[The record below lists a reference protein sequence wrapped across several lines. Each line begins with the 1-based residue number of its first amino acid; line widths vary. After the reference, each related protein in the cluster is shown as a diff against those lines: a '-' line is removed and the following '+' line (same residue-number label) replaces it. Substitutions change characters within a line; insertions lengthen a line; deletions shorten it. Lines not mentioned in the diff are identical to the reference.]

1 MPESMDEQ
9 KSNMEDLRRKILQLD
24 ENIRGLRRQL
34 ENQQKQLVDMSTSLN
49 IQGYQARDIDK
60 LIGNLGKKQL
70 QKLMD
75 LDNSVKTRTALVPYI
90 CFGIL
95 AVAVAT
101 GGSILGL
108 F

>member
-60 LIGNLGKKQL
+60 LIDGLGKRQL